1 MSDVPMISSPD
12 ELEDWLENKP
22 ARWAGDLAS
31 RVALRVMP
39 IAFSILENPIHG
51 ITDTARLSLVLQT
64 FRACF
69 ISWVNQR
76 YFSRDVNV
84 SLALAAARDAE
95 HIADIIL
102 KTHQDSSRAA
112 AVCAEAASQAVEAS
126 ATISDPSLAAFAAAT
141 AANAAHAI
149 AGTAKDVWR
158 AVSEDCAWLE
168 SNGERLIDQ
177 PLWLIDVRGQERYKV
192 NFPIWA
198 RNSFDR
204 FARSE
209 LVANSSWKLVVEW
222 YRAILPNG
230 SKLPPLS
237 RFGEH
242 VDIEIALK
250 PYEFWD
256 YQPNEVVAMI
266 AETIAAKPSEPR
278 DADDNAATEQ
288 RPAPF
293 QFRWQANKI
302 SAIQPISDAFDS
314 SLAQELLD
322 EVREKSS
329 ELNARLERANADRR
343 VQSSVAKLYASLPK
357 NIENLQVGVLR
368 SRSRSI
374 EADASSFAASEG
386 ELFPDAISSMV
397 DLSDTLRDLLGCF
410 PAIRELEAEVLAMDL
425 TGADLDVVK
434 SELDKI
440 ANSVESVDGLADES
454 AVDALETMESL
465 ASEGAPRI
473 VKEKRTAE
481 YALVVRNVASVVLR
495 ESRRFA
501 FDAAGSVRKGS
512 LTGLEKGAEAVVKT
526 MFAAAIG
533 NMAGPLAAVGV
544 FVASFIPL
552 GKSAKTLK
560 KDDEK
565 SDAGAR

>member
-1 MSDVPMISSPD
+1 MSDVLRISSPD
-12 ELEDWLENKP
+12 ELEDWLKSRP
-22 ARWAGDLAS
+22 ARWTGDLAS

-39 IAFSILENPIHG
+39 IAFSILEEPVHG
-51 ITDTARLSLVLQT
+51 VAEVVRLSLILQT

-76 YFSRDVNV
+76 YFSHHVNV
-84 SLALAAARDAE
+84 ALALAAARDAE
-95 HIADIIL
+95 NIADIVL
-102 KTHQDSSRAA
+102 KTHANSARAA

-126 ATISDPSLAAFAAAT
+126 ATISNQSLAAFAAAT

-149 AGTAKDVWR
+149 ADAAEDVWG

-177 PLWLIDVRGQERYKV
+177 PLWLIDVRGEKNYRA

-204 FARSE
+204 FARSQM
-209 LVANSSWKLVVEW
+209 ATNSSWKLVVEW
-222 YRAILPNG
+222 YRAILLNG
-230 SKLPPLS
+230 KNLPPFS

-242 VDIEIALK
+242 IDIEIALK
-250 PYEFWD
+250 PHEFWD
-256 YQPNEVVAMI
+256 DHPNEVVAMI
-266 AETIAAKPSEPR
+266 AETIAAKPSGAT

-293 QFRWQANKI
+293 QFRWESNKI
-302 SAIQPISDAFDS
+302 SAIQPISDAFDG
-314 SLAQELLD
+314 SLAQELLS
-322 EVREKSS
+322 EVREKAS

-343 VQSSVAKLYASLPK
+343 VQSSVAKLYAALPES
-357 NIENLQVGVLR
+357 IEDLQVGVLR

-374 EADASSFAASEG
+374 EADASSFAASEN

-397 DLSDTLRDLLGCF
+397 DLSETLRDLLGCF

-425 TGADLDVVK
+425 TGADLEFVK

-440 ANSVESVDGLADES
+440 ANAVEGVDGLADES
-454 AVDALETMESL
+454 AVNALETMEGL
-465 ASEGAPRI
+465 ASEGATRI

-481 YALVVRNVASVVLR
+481 YALVVRNVASVVVR

-501 FDAAGSVRKGS
+501 VDAAGSVRKGS
-512 LTGLEKGAEAVVKT
+512 LTGLEKGTEAAVKT

-533 NMAGPLAAVGV
+533 SMAGPLAAVGV

-552 GKSAKTLK
+552 GKSAKIT

-565 SDAGAR
+565 SGAEGS